1 MAEKSTDIVIQMDI
15 NSINDH
21 SPWWARIFAIFL
33 GIMLLF
39 TVANFFYLEIFGING
54 INHYSFGNEPNDP
67 GEYPANGTEEEQR
80 KHNYSL
86 SEWEDYQYYMEMMD
100 DLEDSYVTEVSQI
113 FAVLAILVGVP
124 AVAMF
129 WTQNEKMLHFGIAFG
144 VISVIGEVWK
154 AYLSSEIVA
163 RFMEG
168 AGGGDYAWIAKTSVV
183 TSSMCGIF
191 YIALTIVLHN
201 MYHSLHDLPE
211 SGFHLKVHTPSIE
224 TDSHGDNDIQH

>member
-54 INHYSFGNEPNDP
+54 INHYSFGNEPKDP
-67 GEYPANGTEEEQR
+67 GEYPTNGTEDEQR

-144 VISVIGEVWK
+144 AISIIGEVWK
-154 AYLSSEIVA
+154 AYLSSGIVA
-163 RFMEG
+163 KFMEG
-168 AGGGDYAWIAKTSVV
+168 AGGGDYAWIAKTSVI

-191 YIALTIVLHN
+191 YIALTIVLYN

-211 SGFHLKVHTPSIE
+211 SGFHLNVDTPPTE
-224 TDSHGDNDIQH
+224 ALNHGDNDIQH